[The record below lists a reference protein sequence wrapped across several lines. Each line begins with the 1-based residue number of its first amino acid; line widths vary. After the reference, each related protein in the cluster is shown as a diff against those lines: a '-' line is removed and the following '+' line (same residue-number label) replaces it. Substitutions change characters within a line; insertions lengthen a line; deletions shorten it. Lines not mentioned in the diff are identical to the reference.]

1 MAIVLIQI
9 VSWVLNILTFLL
21 LARAAMSWVMMYMG
35 GSRNYNS
42 TLSRLYRILVG
53 LTEPFVKPV
62 RNFLSR
68 FMRPGPIDFAPL
80 AVFFIIIIIS
90 RILSRILIE
99 LIRLG

>member
-9 VSWVLNILTFLL
+9 VTWICNILIYLM
-21 LARAAMSWVMMYMG
+21 LARSALSWVMYFG
-35 GSRNYNS
+35 GRRNYNS
-42 TLSRLYRILVG
+42 GVGKLYRIVVG
-53 LTEPFVKPV
+53 VTEPIVRPV

-90 RILSRILIE
+90 RILTRILIE
-99 LIRLG
+99 MI